1 VVWIRSTVRPA
12 PRPGL
17 PADLLPAGFLPRP
30 DGLVPD
36 AVVPTVSVMLFLS
49 SGAGGLGPSVPR
61 CGLRGWVQLWLV
73 RQRLLRLG

>member
-1 VVWIRSTVRPA
+1 
-12 PRPGL
+12 
-17 PADLLPAGFLPRP
+17 
-30 DGLVPD
+30 
-36 AVVPTVSVMLFLS
+36 MLFLS